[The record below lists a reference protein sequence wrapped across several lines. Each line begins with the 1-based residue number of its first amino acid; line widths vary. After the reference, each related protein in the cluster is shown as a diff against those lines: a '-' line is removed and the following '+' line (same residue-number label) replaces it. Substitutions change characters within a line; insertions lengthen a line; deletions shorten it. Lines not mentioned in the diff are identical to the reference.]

1 MHMWTCP
8 STISGPGPNAKPVN
22 VDKHKRRM
30 IQWYHPLNEIFS
42 FDELPLK
49 DLTKPER
56 SSRPGD
62 KLWWLTNEN
71 TKWDDTQNAWL
82 KAPIHLLS
90 AFPGI
95 LTTFNTCSIQRQAC
109 LETRNQAAPPAIRI
123 YIQQRT
129 GPCLGRWVKGCPTL
143 SGS

>member
-1 MHMWTCP
+1 
-8 STISGPGPNAKPVN
+8 
-22 VDKHKRRM
+22 M

-95 LTTFNTCSIQRQAC
+95 LTHVLFYDKHVWKQEIKQRPRRSEFTSSNVRDLA
-109 LETRNQAAPPAIRI
+109 
-123 YIQQRT
+123 
-129 GPCLGRWVKGCPTL
+129 
-143 SGS
+143 